1 MDPLTIALLAPTISG
16 LAGNLLS
23 QGDANRSGDAYRQ
36 ALAQFAGIELPK
48 VSDMEVFLE
57 QLQNAGNY
65 NPVLEQAIGLGPS
78 AMEGLALN
86 PEMRAKQ
93 MEALKIFADRALTG
107 LTPQDKMGMD
117 LAFTGALGTAKAQSG
132 QLLQELQSRGNT
144 GTGTELIARLNS
156 GQNAAEMARRQGVE
170 QALASQQAKMN
181 AAGGYLS
188 GAGQLRG
195 QDFDELS
202 KVAEAKNLINR
213 YNNSMSNAAQ
223 QRNVASQN
231 QYGFANLQNQQNIM
245 NQNTA
250 LRNQQQMYNKN
261 LLQQNFNNQM
271 AKAGG
276 TAGQYQNM
284 GNYYGQQAAN
294 TAGMWSGLGKAAG
307 GAAMTYGMM
316 NPAQGKVQAMPYVTP
331 NSNIGNYQPTNEFG
345 LKLWGDDPSNPY
357 GLNLNGD

>member
-1 MDPLTIALLAPTISG
+1 MDPLTIALLAPTIGG

-23 QGDANRSGDAYRQ
+23 QGDADRSGDAYRQ

-107 LTPQDKMGMD
+107 MTPEDKMGMD
-117 LAFTGALGTAKAQSG
+117 LAFTGALGSG
-132 QLLQELQSRGNT
+132 RANEGRILQEMQSRGM
-144 GTGTELIARLNS
+144 GGSGAELIARLNNS
-156 GQNAAEMARRQGVE
+156 QNATEAARRQGVE

-188 GAGQLRG
+188 GAGQLRS
-195 QDFDELS
+195 QDFGEQS
-202 KVAEAKNLINR
+202 QVAQAKDLISR

-231 QYGFANLQNQQNIM
+231 QYGFAGLQNQQNIM

-294 TAGMWSGLGKAAG
+294 TAGMWSGLGKGAG
-307 GAAMTYGMM
+307 EAYVGYNQMQNANKLADSQANYWNSMAQNKIALPPVNRPQSFLM
-316 NPAQGKVQAMPYVTP
+316 NQGLDED
-331 NSNIGNYQPTNEFG
+331 GNPIV
-345 LKLWGDDPSNPY
+345 
-357 GLNLNGD
+357 